1 MTALIEPIED
11 KEHLVAVVRPHGQV
25 HLLLSSNLVDMVDVM
40 NKVDIDMVDVMK
52 MVDMVDVV
60 NPHGQVHLLLS
71 SNLFFPQASIF
82 QSHSVSITQ
91 WYHYHNNHLH
101 ERWICFRDIILDC
114 STAQI
119 SAVDKH
125 HQFEM
130 VQVIRLVAP
139 VVMMTMVMMLVV
151 MMMMM
156 VIRQWCKKSSVE

>member
-71 SNLFFPQASIF
+71 SNLFFFTSINL
-82 QSHSVSITQ
+82 SITFSV
-91 WYHYHNNHLH
+91 NH
-101 ERWICFRDIILDC
+101 
-114 STAQI
+114 S
-119 SAVDKH
+119 
-125 HQFEM
+125 M
-130 VQVIRLVAP
+130 VSPSQ
-139 VVMMTMVMMLVV
+139 
-151 MMMMM
+151 
-156 VIRQWCKKSSVE
+156 